1 MTPIASR
8 SPGPCA
14 SRAAPPPL
22 TRVFPPQTL
31 TAAHDQ
37 ARDELLFEL
46 LAARRPRSN
55 ARAVKRKMSN
65 YSVKHPEHRD
75 PPRPDQTIIVL
86 AA

>member
-1 MTPIASR
+1 
-8 SPGPCA
+8 
-14 SRAAPPPL
+14 
-22 TRVFPPQTL
+22 L

-46 LAARRPRSN
+46 VPARRPRSN

-65 YSVKHPEHRD
+65 YGVKHPEHRD
-75 PPRPDQTIIVL
+75 PSPLEQTITIL